1 MDVVDL
7 KGFDLKRAVNLDTG
21 YSEDVWYCRSCGAKL
36 PYGFAFKRGSF
47 DD

>member
-21 YSEDVWYCRSCGAKL
+21 YSEDVWYCGAKL